1 MGDMAHAW
9 AHGGKRAALGSV
21 IRSVI
26 MCRRT
31 YVRCYL
37 HQPNLYHEATAA
49 VTFVTVTN
57 RSEMRFRAL
66 RIGKAAPSAA
76 SGDRPRPLYFLSTMV
91 L

>member
-9 AHGGKRAALGSV
+9 AHGGKRAALESV

-37 HQPNLYHEATAA
+37 QQPNLYHEATAA

-57 RSEMRFRAL
+57 RSEMRFRSL
-66 RIGKAAPSAA
+66 RRR
-76 SGDRPRPLYFLSTMV
+76 RPRPLQAVIVLGLSISCQPWSSD
-91 L
+91 